1 MITRNFNLYL
11 NAGHSVPLVI
21 NVNQYDSGEQWVFT
35 LYNADGTQ
43 YTPSTG
49 AIVGIKSD
57 GLGIINSGSVVDGK
71 VVINETQQ
79 MTAAVGKAVFEL
91 VIDDGT
97 HGTAN
102 FIVLVEEKPGNNA
115 DLSETDI
122 SMIEQAIEAASN
134 IKPYGSPLVASTVAG
149 MTDHDKVY
157 VYVGSETGYTSG
169 NWYYWDGS
177 AWTSGGVYNS
187 VAVQTDT
194 TLTLSGVA
202 ADAKKTGD
210 EISDLKS
217 AFSSFDNRMAV
228 ININGNLIPYGV
240 NNVIEG
246 NFYYE
251 SSGNLVHS
259 ASAGYDTYIIP
270 ITEPEKTIYFK
281 KTPYSFVTDSSG
293 NILAGVNNTVV
304 GHYDLSTLT
313 DAALLYYC
321 HQKERTGTNYVS
333 YFENFTI
340 QVNTFKSFEGVK
352 YRKTIK
358 NITPSN
364 VTITSDSADSNA
376 IRQGVVL
383 TGSADL
389 TGAFSYAEL
398 GFMKKGTT
406 QRVAY
411 ILLNNTSL
419 GWHLPSG
426 GQVSAAHGLTIANN
440 VQIVMK
446 TSSDNKIT
454 AEVISNG
461 HKFKYTWVYENLYD
475 CYPYFEVDGM
485 TTTGTITWECTDLD
499 KKVWLFG
506 DSYMT
511 YDPTRW
517 VYHLATDGYA
527 DNCMIDQFG
536 GRTSASALQ
545 SLISDLKLNKPEY
558 AVWGLGMNDGSDSAD
573 TPVSAW
579 FTNLTAF
586 IELCNAYEIKPILC
600 TIPSVPT
607 INNEQK
613 NAWIRSSGYQ
623 FIDFAKAVNAQADGT
638 WYADMLS
645 SDGVH
650 PSATGGMA
658 LYGRVLQDFP
668 QITIK

>member
-217 AFSSFDNRMAV
+217 AIQQSSGLTADVKQALMDFANAVAFKSNVPLGQTYIDALEDALYPPADLVSISAVYTQSGDVYPDTSLDDLKTDLVVTAHYDNSTTEIVTTYTLSGTLTVGTSVITVSYGGKTTTFNVTVSSDGLIYSLVDHVFDGT
-228 ININGNLIPYGV
+228 INTQVDSGVKLLETDQSFTILIDLMTTTAQQSSPSWRLLHCMDTNARGINFGRGV
-240 NNVIEG
+240 NGGVVEKWMSV
-246 NFYYE
+246 YE
-251 SSGNLVHS
+251 EISSNDFANLSGSHKVVVTHEAGSNS
-259 ASAGYDTYIIP
+259 ATYM
-270 ITEPEKTIYFK
+270 YR
-281 KTPYSFVTDSSG
+281 
-293 NILAGVNNTVV
+293 L
-304 GHYDLSTLT
+304 
-313 DAALLYYC
+313 
-321 HQKERTGTNYVS
+321 GTNA
-333 YFENFTI
+333 
-340 QVNTFKSFEGVK
+340 VNSRTV
-352 YRKTIK
+352 
-358 NITPSN
+358 
-364 VTITSDSADSNA
+364 SDSAFYANDTTLYIGGSPGNNRA
-376 IRQGVVL
+376 L
-383 TGSADL
+383 TG
-389 TGAFSYAEL
+389 
-398 GFMKKGTT
+398 
-406 QRVAY
+406 
-411 ILLNNTSL
+411 
-419 GWHLPSG
+419 
-426 GQVSAAHGLTIANN
+426 
-440 VQIVMK
+440 
-446 TSSDNKIT
+446 
-454 AEVISNG
+454 
-461 HKFKYTWVYENLYD
+461 
-475 CYPYFEVDGM
+475 
-485 TTTGTITWECTDLD
+485 TGTVKIY
-499 KKVWLFG
+499 
-506 DSYMT
+506 DSVLSQA
-511 YDPTRW
+511 RI
-517 VYHLATDGYA
+517 
-527 DNCMIDQFG
+527 NEF
-536 GRTSASALQ
+536 
-545 SLISDLKLNKPEY
+545 
-558 AVWGLGMNDGSDSAD
+558 LG
-573 TPVSAW
+573 V
-579 FTNLTAF
+579 
-586 IELCNAYEIKPILC
+586 
-600 TIPSVPT
+600 
-607 INNEQK
+607 
-613 NAWIRSSGYQ
+613 
-623 FIDFAKAVNAQADGT
+623 
-638 WYADMLS
+638 
-645 SDGVH
+645 
-650 PSATGGMA
+650 
-658 LYGRVLQDFP
+658 
-668 QITIK
+668 